1 MKSHNNKTSFY
12 PEEFINKWKGE
23 PITPDFEI
31 VISSK
36 IGKHVVSK
44 RNFKKGEL
52 VFIFSGQ
59 LLNKITLRSLKITD
73 NLHIHDPYFMGY
85 IAHSCDPNC
94 SVEIDTL
101 SFYCR
106 KDISSGDIVT
116 MDYKETEST
125 LFRSFN
131 CSCGSKNCKGQIS

>member
-1 MKSHNNKTSFY
+1 MTTS
-12 PEEFINKWKGE
+12 
-23 PITPDFEI
+23 DFEI
-31 VISSK
+31 LISSK

>member
-1 MKSHNNKTSFY
+1 
-12 PEEFINKWKGE
+12 
-23 PITPDFEI
+23 
-31 VISSK
+31 
-36 IGKHVVSK
+36 
-44 RNFKKGEL
+44 
-52 VFIFSGQ
+52 
-59 LLNKITLRSLKITD
+59 
-73 NLHIHDPYFMGY
+73 MGY

-131 CSCGSKNCKGQIS
+131 CPCGSKNCKGQIS